1 MCTRLLEAW
10 EIWSS
15 LPGSGEDG
23 FKLRRP
29 KFTVQVSWACSC
41 IPNGKAFAT
50 SQRSDLNPQG
60 GVSWTVRVC
69 SAGTIPWYKSL
80 QQHYLWG
87 GCCLQ
92 QLMARSSVL
101 VKGGIFL
108 LRCTSV
114 FRTQK
119 HTWIRNHGTCGTLKE
134 SGKRREENTLKRR
147 LTHTKPEIQCVCI
160 QLAEKDSAMT
170 ALIPAST
177 WRGKTDPHL
186 HSCKSVI
193 ILF

>member
-10 EIWSS
+10 EICSS

-29 KFTVQVSWACSC
+29 KFTVQVSWTCSY

-50 SQRSDLNPQG
+50 SQRSGLNPQG

-69 SAGTIPWYKSL
+69 STGTIPWYKSL

-114 FRTQK
+114 FWTQK

-134 SGKRREENTLKRR
+134 SGKRREENTFKRR
-147 LTHTKPEIQCVCI
+147 LTHTLSLKY
-160 QLAEKDSAMT
+160 SAY
-170 ALIPAST
+170 AFSWRRRILQWLLWSQHPPGGVRLILTFTPVN
-177 WRGKTDPHL
+177 L
-186 HSCKSVI
+186 
-193 ILF
+193 